1 MTNRRVLRLIL
12 PFGRTAGLALVFL
25 VLFAGICEALAR
37 SRLLES
43 WLPPR
48 DVGGYY
54 AIGPLLNR
62 LDRIIADKGPVNCF
76 FIGSSAT
83 AWEIDPQAFAA
94 AYERR
99 TGEPIHCYN
108 FGLGGMTA
116 SGTGVIAEILVN
128 DYRPALIVYG
138 AAARDFAPDYRDPII
153 ETSTW
158 TRYHLGEFSPEG
170 WLIDHSF
177 AYQRYLYVRNWPR
190 EYFRE
195 DQVGR
200 RLATEYASS
209 SYGFIPLFNARD
221 VLSNP
226 PDPVDNPVNAEMFET
241 LSGYDP
247 LPSDIAGLERLL
259 ALKQRGV
266 EIAVV
271 AMPVPETHYVFY
283 DNGRQDYQKFLDL
296 VERLTRASDVPFWVA
311 DGATLIPDDGWAD
324 YFHVNAQG
332 AHIVSEW
339 LGEQVGEAVLQ
350 GALADPVR

>member
-1 MTNRRVLRLIL
+1 LTNRRALRLTL

-37 SRLLES
+37 SGLLES
-43 WLPPR
+43 RLPPR

-54 AIGPLLNR
+54 AIGPSLNR
-62 LDRIIADKGPVNCF
+62 LDTVIADEGPVHCF

-83 AWEIDPQAFAA
+83 AWGIDPLAFAA

-116 SGTGVIAEILVN
+116 SGVGIIAEILVN
-128 DYRPALIVYG
+128 DYQPALIVYG

-153 ETSTW
+153 ETSAW
-158 TRYHLGEFSPEG
+158 TRYHLGEFSLEG

-177 AYQRYLYVRNWPR
+177 AYQHYLYVRNWPR

-195 DQVGR
+195 DQ
-200 RLATEYASS
+200 ASRWSAKEHVS
-209 SYGFIPLFNARD
+209 SYGFLPLPYSRD
-221 VLSNP
+221 VLSRP
-226 PDPVDNPVNAEMFET
+226 PDPVDNPMNAEMFET

-247 LPSDIAGLERLL
+247 LPSDVAGLERLL

-266 EIAVV
+266 EIVVV
-271 AMPVPETHYVFY
+271 AMPVPETHYAFY
-283 DNGRQDYQKFLDL
+283 DNGKQDYQKFLDQ
-296 VERLTRASDVPFWVA
+296 VERSTRASGVTFWVA
-311 DGATLIPDDGWAD
+311 DGATLIPDDAWAD
-324 YFHVNAQG
+324 YFHVTGQG
-332 AHIVSEW
+332 ARIVSEW
-339 LGEQVGEAVLQ
+339 LGERVSEAVLQ
-350 GALADPVR
+350 GTLADPAR